1 MTVRFYEVGG
11 CVRDRL
17 LGQQPK
23 DVDFAV
29 EAPSFSAM
37 RETLLTQGFKVYL
50 EKEEFLTIRA
60 GVPEGHPLRQR
71 TKDADFVL
79 CRKDG
84 VYKDGR
90 RPETVTPGTILD
102 DLARRDFTVNAMA
115 MDEEGNLLDPH
126 GGEQDL
132 KQCVLAFVGDPL
144 ERIREDGLRV
154 MRGLRFYVTKGLI
167 PDHETWADLTGVE
180 AADMLAKVSKERV
193 REELEKMLAHDS
205 EQSFKVLMNAWR
217 IRDAVFSKVRLSAK
231 VL

>member
-1 MTVRFYEVGG
+1 
-11 CVRDRL
+11 
-17 LGQQPK
+17 
-23 DVDFAV
+23 
-29 EAPSFSAM
+29 
-37 RETLLTQGFKVYL
+37 
-50 EKEEFLTIRA
+50 
-60 GVPEGHPLRQR
+60 
-71 TKDADFVL
+71 
-79 CRKDG
+79 
-84 VYKDGR
+84 
-90 RPETVTPGTILD
+90 
-102 DLARRDFTVNAMA
+102 

-132 KQCVLAFVGDPL
+132 KDGVLAFVGDPM